1 MTERRVMLGLA
12 SLAAASLTHR
22 LHSAPEIEATE
33 RDPTADAKLRALH
46 AAERAQWQREQKE
59 AAERA
64 AFHRKWGASRYL
76 PHQGAKE
83 RARRAK
89 KERGNG

>member
-1 MTERRVMLGLA
+1 METEYDL
-12 SLAAASLTHR
+12 
-22 LHSAPEIEATE
+22 I
-33 RDPTADAKLRALH
+33 ADAKLRDLQ
-46 AAERAQWQREQKE
+46 AAERAQRQREQKE

-83 RARRAK
+83 RARRMK
-89 KERGNG
+89 KEKGDG